1 MKTFFK
7 IWTVVLMYIYALSF
21 YTEYVI
27 SRPMENI
34 YQITYTFVMMIIT
47 AIAFKLIYK
56 FLKPKIK

>member
-7 IWTVVLMYIYALSF
+7 IWTVVLMYMYALSF

-47 AIAFKLIYK
+47 AIVFKLIYK

>member
-47 AIAFKLIYK
+47 AITFKLIYK

>member
-1 MKTFFK
+1 MKTFLK

-27 SRPMENI
+27 SRPVENI
-34 YQITYTFVMMIIT
+34 YQITLTFVMMIIT
-47 AIAFKLIYK
+47 TIAFKLIYK